1 MAAREESVKAREREL
16 EAAVREAAA
25 EALLVEFRV
34 EDAQSVMQ
42 ATKDVKGVIKRMSEV
57 IKERHRPPT

>member
-1 MAAREESVKAREREL
+1 MKAREREL
-16 EAAVREAAA
+16 EAAVRDAAA

-57 IKERHRPPT
+57 IKERQRPPT